1 MYLVNLY
8 LHAWFFQTR
17 AWGTLS
23 LFLFPRAGFSLPL
36 SWILKPKYDWER
48 KRSVRNQRGGLSAK
62 TRRGDMGVM
71 GGEENFLAFLSRFL
85 ECPELF
91 AICNIHHSY
100 VKCAK
105 SKRISALSNWGKNLQ
120 NNRLNARCASEAFVI
135 RDNRDHPSSKSH
147 RRPFLSTALRSFLTG
162 LEDSFKF
169 G

>member
-1 MYLVNLY
+1 M
-8 LHAWFFQTR
+8 R
-17 AWGTLS
+17 
-23 LFLFPRAGFSLPL
+23 GFSRQERGELFHSFSFPGPDFPSHLDFPSPLVPPSPPTPPMGLTLVVSITRVLPP

-105 SKRISALSNWGKNLQ
+105 SRRISALSN
-120 NNRLNARCASEAFVI
+120 
-135 RDNRDHPSSKSH
+135 
-147 RRPFLSTALRSFLTG
+147 
-162 LEDSFKF
+162 
-169 G
+169 

>member
-8 LHAWFFQTR
+8 MHAWFFQTR

-23 LFLFPRAGFSLPL
+23 LFLFPRAGFSLPFRL
-36 SWILKPKYDWER
+36 SLTPRPPLPPTPPMGLTLVVSITRVLPPSWILKPKYDWER

-100 VKCAK
+100 VKRAK
-105 SKRISALSNWGKNLQ
+105 SKRISALSN
-120 NNRLNARCASEAFVI
+120 
-135 RDNRDHPSSKSH
+135 
-147 RRPFLSTALRSFLTG
+147 
-162 LEDSFKF
+162 
-169 G
+169 

>member
-8 LHAWFFQTR
+8 MHAWFFQAR

-23 LFLFPRAGFSLPL
+23 LFLFPRAGFSLPF

-48 KRSVRNQRGGLSAK
+48 KGSVRNQRGGLSAK
-62 TRRGDMGVM
+62 TRRGDMGVR

-85 ECPELF
+85 GCPELF

-105 SKRISALSNWGKNLQ
+105 PKRISALSNWGKNLQ
-120 NNRLNARCASEAFVI
+120 NNRFNARCASEAFVI
-135 RDNRDHPSSKSH
+135 RDNRDHPSSKGH
-147 RRPFLSTALRSFLTG
+147 RRPFLCTALRSFLTG

>member
-8 LHAWFFQTR
+8 MHAWFFQTR

-23 LFLFPRAGFSLPL
+23 LFLFPRAGFSLPFRL
-36 SWILKPKYDWER
+36 SLTPRPPSPPPPNSAHGSNTGSQYYPRVDWER
-48 KRSVRNQRGGLSAK
+48 KRSVPNQRGGLSAK
-62 TRRGDMGVM
+62 TRRGDMGVR

-105 SKRISALSNWGKNLQ
+105 PKRISALSN
-120 NNRLNARCASEAFVI
+120 
-135 RDNRDHPSSKSH
+135 
-147 RRPFLSTALRSFLTG
+147 
-162 LEDSFKF
+162 
-169 G
+169 